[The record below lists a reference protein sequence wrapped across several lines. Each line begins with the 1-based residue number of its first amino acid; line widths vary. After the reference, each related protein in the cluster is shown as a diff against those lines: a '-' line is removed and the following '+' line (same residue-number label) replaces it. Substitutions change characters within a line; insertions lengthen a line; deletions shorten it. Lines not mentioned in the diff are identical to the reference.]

1 MIEREK
7 QLEPNIHQE
16 VQRYYGETLESSDD
30 LKTTACCTATAP
42 PDYIRQLLGEIHTEV
57 SSRYYGCGLVIPE
70 ALEGLRVLDLGCGAG
85 RDVFLLSRLVGA
97 AGHVTGVDMTLE
109 QLQVARTYLDFH
121 MDRYG
126 YSNANVEFIEANIEE
141 LDRTDLSASCFD
153 LIVSNC
159 VINLA
164 VDKGAVLRSVHRLLK
179 PGGEMY
185 FSDIYAD
192 RRVPE
197 PLTKDPVL
205 YGECLAGALYWNDFI
220 NLARESG
227 FADVRLVTDSPV
239 EGTDP
244 ELQQRVGD
252 LRFYSATYRLFKL
265 SGVEAGNENYGQ
277 EAIYRGT
284 IEQHPDEFRLDKHYL
299 FKTGRRTPICGN
311 TERLLKSSRFA
322 SHFDL
327 FGDDSMHFGAFRSK
341 EADFPFTLEAPS
353 SAAGSCC

>member
-1 MIEREK
+1 VIEEK
-7 QLEPNIHQE
+7 LLEPNMHQE

-30 LKTTACCTATAP
+30 LKTTACCAAAAP
-42 PDYIRQLLGEIHTEV
+42 PDYIRQLLGEIHAEV

-85 RDVFLLSRLVGA
+85 RDVYLLSRLVGA

-109 QLQVARTYLDFH
+109 QLQVARAHLDFH

-126 YSNANVEFIEANIEE
+126 YSDANVEFIEANIEE
-141 LDRTDLSASCFD
+141 LERTALPANCFD

-159 VINLA
+159 VLNLA
-164 VDKGAVLRSVHRLLK
+164 VDKGAVLRSVYRLLK

-185 FSDIYAD
+185 FSDIYVD

-205 YGECLAGALYWNDFI
+205 YGECLAGAMYWNDFI

-227 FADVRLVTDSPV
+227 FGDARLMTDSPV
-239 EGTDP
+239 DVTDP

-265 SGVEAGNENYGQ
+265 SGVEAGYENYGQ
-277 EAIYRGT
+277 EAVYRGT
-284 IEQHPDEFRLDKHYL
+284 IAQHPDEFRLDKRYL

-322 SHFDL
+322 SYFDF
-327 FGDDSMHFGAFRSK
+327 FGDDSVHFGAFRSK
-341 EADFPFTLEAPS
+341 EADFPFTLEAPKT
-353 SAAGSCC
+353 AAGSCC